1 MCYHASLTGSYF
13 RITDYNDIQAQ
24 PQLELWGHGVH
35 VCVCVTYLCISLG
48 LTRPVVSLV
57 RKWGDQLKL
66 PQAVVSTQDF
76 LFIP

>member
-35 VCVCVTYLCISLG
+35 VCVCVYILVHIFGFNQACSFPG
-48 LTRPVVSLV
+48 EEVGRP
-57 RKWGDQLKL
+57 
-66 PQAVVSTQDF
+66 A
-76 LFIP
+76 

>member
-1 MCYHASLTGSYF
+1 MTSRHSPSWSYGATVCMCA
-13 RITDYNDIQAQ
+13 
-24 PQLELWGHGVH
+24 
-35 VCVCVTYLCISLG
+35 CVCTYLCISLG